1 MQNLLVALLAISPL
15 AAVAFAPAPQAF
27 RATSAIKV
35 SRVYVDGWMDGSIHR
50 ELVVGI
56 EMNQF

>member
-1 MQNLLVALLAISPL
+1 LAISPL

-35 SRVYVDGWMDGSIHR
+35 SRVYVDGCMDPSIESLSSVSR
-50 ELVVGI
+50 
-56 EMNQF
+56 